1 MATPVDKKLNRKRP
15 LPALLAM
22 HRGDGRHPH
31 ILALGLGLLIL
42 AGVNPVFFDLI
53 VSTLADVYL
62 GVSVFVALTLGVFY
76 TLDRRYQGKLAEVLA
91 QRRLLEVPVASLLGA
106 LPGCGGAIIV
116 VTQYV
121 NGLTSFGALVAVLIS
136 TMGDAA
142 FLLLAREPQ
151 TALLV
156 YAVSLFSGVIFG
168 YLVNAAHP
176 RIERRRNA
184 DAARRPAPPP
194 AALPEF
200 AKSAFLA
207 LLAPGAVLGLT
218 RALQW
223 DIEPFFGPLAA
234 FEPVKWLGFAG
245 AFVALAVWLSQPLDS
260 WTARFKDCTR
270 SRRCVREM
278 VVAETSF
285 VSVWVALGFLSF
297 EMLVHFTTL
306 DLRSMFQG
314 LGALSVILATLIGF
328 IPGCGP
334 QIIITTLYL
343 NGVIPLSAQLAN
355 AISNDGDALFP
366 ALALTPRAALYA
378 TLYSAI
384 PALLVGYIA
393 YWME

>member
-15 LPALLAM
+15 LLAV

-91 QRRLLEVPVASLLGA
+91 RRRLLEVPVASLLGA

-142 FLLLAREPQ
+142 FLLLAREPR

-156 YAVSLFSGVIFG
+156 YAISLCSGVIFG

-176 RIERRRNA
+176 RIERRRNTA
-184 DAARRPAPPP
+184 AARRPAPQL

-200 AKSAFLA
+200 AQSAFLA

-234 FEPVKWLGFAG
+234 LEPVKWLGFAG
-245 AFVALAVWLSQPLDS
+245 AFMALAVWLSQPLDS

-297 EMLVHFTTL
+297 EMLVYFTTL